1 MTKSL
6 VILTH
11 SPHETEAWAQT
22 FAATLTPGTVIA
34 LFGELG
40 AGKTVIA
47 KGIGKGLGVAEAVV
61 SPSFNYV
68 LEYKGKLPF
77 FHADL
82 YRIEDAATFEAMG
95 FDEYFDRNGV
105 FVIEWAE
112 RVRDILPPDALW
124 IEIEPVADGSGR
136 RIAVKRGTV

>member
-1 MTKSL
+1 MNAEQSIT
-6 VILTH
+6 TH
-11 SPHETEAWAQT
+11 SPAETERWAQQ
-22 FAATLTPGTVIA
+22 FAATLMPGSVIA

-47 KGIGKGLGVAEAVV
+47 KGIGKGLGVSEAVI

-68 LEYKGKLPF
+68 LEYKGKLPL

-82 YRIEDAATFEAMG
+82 YRIDNVATFEAMG

-112 RVRDILPPDALW
+112 RVRKLLPPDTLW
-124 IEIEPVADGSGR
+124 IEIVPRDKGSER
-136 RIAVKRGTV
+136 QITMKRGAP

>member
-1 MTKSL
+1 MSDIIT
-6 VILTH
+6 TH
-11 SPHETEAWAQT
+11 SPAETEHWAEA
-22 FAATLTPGTVIA
+22 FAASLTPGTVIA
-34 LFGELG
+34 LFGDLG

-47 KGIGKGLGVAEAVV
+47 KGIGKGLGVSDAVI

-82 YRIEDAATFEAMG
+82 YRIEGAATFEAMG

-112 RVRDILPPDALW
+112 RVRDLLPPDALW
-124 IEIEPVADGSGR
+124 IEIETIANSSER
-136 RIAVKRGTV
+136 RIAVKRGAP

>member
-1 MTKSL
+1 M
-6 VILTH
+6 
-11 SPHETEAWAQT
+11 
-22 FAATLTPGTVIA
+22 PGTVIA

-47 KGIGKGLGVAEAVV
+47 KGIGKGLGVSEAVI

-95 FDEYFDRNGV
+95 FDEYFDRKGV

-112 RVRDILPPDALW
+112 RVRDILPPDTLW
-124 IEIEPVADGSGR
+124 IEIEPLEAGSAR
-136 RIAVKRGTV
+136 KIAVRKGPA

>member
-1 MTKSL
+1 MLKIIT
-6 VILTH
+6 TH
-11 SPHETEAWAQT
+11 SPSETEEWACT
-22 FAATLTPGTVIA
+22 FAESLEPGTVIA

-47 KGIGKGLGVAEAVV
+47 KGIGKGLGVNAPVI

-68 LEYKGKLPF
+68 LEYKGKLPL

-82 YRIEDAATFEAMG
+82 YRIENVETFEAMG
-95 FDEYFDRNGV
+95 FDEYFDRKGV

-112 RVRDILPPDALW
+112 RVRDILPPDTLW
-124 IEIEPVADGSGR
+124 IEIESAPDSTER
-136 RIAVKRGTV
+136 RIAVKRGRA

>member
-1 MTKSL
+1 MIETA
-6 VILTH
+6 TTR
-11 SPHETEAWAQT
+11 SPAETELWAQA

-47 KGIGKGLGVAEAVV
+47 KGIGKGLGVSEAVI

-68 LEYKGKLPF
+68 LEYKGRLPF

-112 RVRDILPPDALW
+112 RVRDLLPPETVW
-124 IEIEPVADGSGR
+124 IEIEPVADSSER
-136 RIAVKRGTV
+136 RITVRRGAA